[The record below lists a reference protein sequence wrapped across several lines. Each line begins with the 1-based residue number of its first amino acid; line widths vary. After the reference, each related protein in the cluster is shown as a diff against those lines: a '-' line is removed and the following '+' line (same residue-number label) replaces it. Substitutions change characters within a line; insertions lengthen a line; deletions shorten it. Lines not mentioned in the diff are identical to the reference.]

1 MLRIRLAGYRLVSQL
16 FMGAA
21 MILAG
26 ATASAADHPLPT
38 DDKFKHL
45 GVASCAG
52 SSCHGSAS
60 PLEDSTV
67 LQNEFVTWKR
77 EDAHSKAYDI
87 LLGKQSKRIARNLGL
102 DQPAHEHP
110 DCLICHSDYVK
121 DASRQGK
128 RYKKED
134 GVGCESCHGGAER
147 WLGLH
152 VSGATHEE
160 NVKAGMYP
168 TDEPAARAK
177 LCLSCH
183 LGNKDRVITHR
194 IMGAG
199 HPRLSFE
206 LDTFTIIEP
215 AHFSVDDDY
224 KERKGVHTAARTW
237 AVGQIS
243 ASVTFLDALVSTP
256 HKGLFPELVFFD
268 CQACHHPMSYSVLEK
283 HPGRAWQPRS
293 TNGLGPGVVR
303 LNDSNLLMLS
313 AIAQGVSKDMSKQ
326 IRKAVR
332 AMHLATGSGWKATKK
347 AAQHIRALV
356 IELNGRLPANLDAAA
371 IQAMLSGVM
380 SDGIHGQHR
389 DYAAAEQGFLALD
402 SLLSSL
408 EVDGAITG
416 SHSDRMR
423 AAMDKLY
430 MTLRTHEKGYRPSK
444 DGYRPYEDDK
454 DVYKAGKYVAAMK
467 QLAAAF
473 SR

>member
-1 MLRIRLAGYRLVSQL
+1 MAGRY
-16 FMGAA
+16 
-21 MILAG
+21 
-26 ATASAADHPLPT
+26 PP
-38 DDKFKHL
+38 
-45 GVASCAG
+45 
-52 SSCHGSAS
+52 
-60 PLEDSTV
+60 ED
-67 LQNEFVTWKR
+67 
-77 EDAHSKAYDI
+77 
-87 LLGKQSKRIARNLGL
+87 
-102 DQPAHEHP
+102 
-110 DCLICHSDYVK
+110 
-121 DASRQGK
+121 
-128 RYKKED
+128 
-134 GVGCESCHGGAER
+134 
-147 WLGLH
+147 
-152 VSGATHEE
+152 
-160 NVKAGMYP
+160 
-168 TDEPAARAK
+168 PAARAK

-215 AHFSVDDDY
+215 AHFAVDDDY

-243 ASVTFLDALVSTP
+243 AAVTFLDALVSTP

-268 CQACHHPMSYSVLEK
+268 CHACHHPMSYGDLEK

-293 TNGLGPGVVR
+293 TSGLGPGVVR

-332 AMHLATGSGWKATKK
+332 ATHRATGSGWNATKK
-347 AAQHIRALV
+347 AAQRLRALV
-356 IELNGRLPANLDAAA
+356 IELNGRLPADLDAAA
-371 IQAMLSGVM
+371 MQAMLSGVM
-380 SDGIHGQHR
+380 RDGIRGQHR

-402 SLLSSL
+402 SLLSTL

-416 SHSDRMR
+416 SQSDRMR

-430 MTLRTHEKGYRPSK
+430 LTLRMHEKGYRPSK
-444 DGYRPYEDDK
+444 DGYRPSEDDK
-454 DVYKAGKYVAAMK
+454 DVYKAGNYVAAMK
-467 QLAAAF
+467 QLAAVF